1 MQLIKAYLFLRVFL
15 AVFIPILL
23 VVMVM
28 FPLFQRIQTNNA
40 SLDDIS
46 TSYNNIAR
54 VNLLSQYITDAE
66 TGLRG
71 FALTAQDAFLEP
83 YFTAQINFRRTADE
97 LSVAFQDNPEQLNRL
112 VELET
117 YFESWRQNFA
127 EPEIQLTRTGDDI
140 SALIPQAKAQ
150 MDKMRKLLRTII
162 QHSNEK
168 LLSRKIQQTK
178 VSQTSVLVASIG
190 LTVALLLGLLLAA
203 IVAYS
208 ISKSIQKIIAVAR
221 KVEHGDLTQ
230 RLEVKG
236 KDEIAQLAKAFNA
249 MAEKL
254 QQKVDSELNQRK
266 ALNQQVEALVEAR
279 TLESKQIS
287 NFSEMLQA
295 CQSIAE
301 ASDVV
306 RQTAL
311 HLFKA
316 NPGALYYQQQD
327 QMTLLT
333 SWNQVKSAS
342 HCNNEDCWAVRRG
355 KLHTLSKDSTSLPC
369 RHLSDKVEAALCVPL
384 FAKGDVVG
392 FYHLQA
398 PDKLPEYQAASWLKQ
413 HTDLAITMAEHIA
426 LALANITLRNHLR
439 EQSLRDPLTGLFNRR
454 YLEEA
459 ASRELQRAERNEQQ
473 LAVLVLDID
482 HFKQFNDDH
491 GHQAGDDVLVNVAGV
506 LQDMFRGDDMV
517 CRFGGEEF
525 VALLTNINQ
534 QQTMQRAEQLRSTIA
549 QSKWLIDGKPLTV
562 TVSVGAALFPQHGT
576 DLDGL
581 ISLADEALY
590 QAKNAGRNQVICYQP
605 D

>member
-15 AVFIPILL
+15 AVFVPILITAL
-23 VVMVM
+23 VM
-28 FPLFQRIQTNNA
+28 FPLFQRIQTNNTA
-40 SLDDIS
+40 FEDIS
-46 TSYNNIAR
+46 NSYNDIAR
-54 VNLLSQYITDAE
+54 ANLLGQYITDAE
-66 TGLRG
+66 TGVRG
-71 FALTAQDAFLEP
+71 FALTAQEAFLEP

-97 LSVAFQDNPEQLNRL
+97 LGIAFQNNTEQLARL
-112 VELET
+112 TELEQK
-117 YFESWRQNFA
+117 FESWRQNFA
-127 EPEIQLTRTGDDI
+127 EPEIQLTRAGEDI
-140 SALIPQAKAQ
+140 SALIPEAKAK
-150 MDKMRKLLRTII
+150 MDVMRKLLRTIV
-162 QHSNEK
+162 QHGNEQLNNSK
-168 LLSRKIQQTK
+168 MLQAK
-178 VSQTSVLVASIG
+178 VSQTSVLIASIG

-208 ISKSIQKIIAVAR
+208 ISKSVQKIIAMAR
-221 KVEHGDLTQ
+221 KVEHGDLSQ
-230 RLEVKG
+230 RLDVKG
-236 KDEIAQLAKAFNA
+236 RDEIAQLARAFNA
-249 MAEKL
+249 MAENL
-254 QQKVDSELNQRK
+254 QQKVNSELNQRK
-266 ALNQQVEALVEAR
+266 ALNQRVEALVEAR

-295 CQSIAE
+295 CQTIAE

-311 HLFKA
+311 YLFNTNA
-316 NPGALYYQQQD
+316 GALYYLQQD
-327 QMTLLT
+327 EMALLT
-333 SWNQVKSAS
+333 SWNQVQSADS
-342 HCNNEDCWAVRRG
+342 CNNDDCWAVRRG
-355 KLHTLSKDSTSLPC
+355 KLHLFSHNSTALPC
-369 RHLSDKVEAALCVPL
+369 KHLTGSVEAALCIPL
-384 FAKGDVVG
+384 LAKGDVVG
-392 FYHLQA
+392 FFHLQA
-398 PDKLPEYQAASWLKQ
+398 PARFPANQAKDWLEQ
-413 HTDLAITMAEHIA
+413 YTDLTITMAEHIA

-439 EQSLRDPLTGLFNRR
+439 DQSLRDPLTGLFNRR

-473 LAVLVLDID
+473 LAVMVLDID
-482 HFKQFNDDH
+482 HFKQFNDEH
-491 GHQAGDDVLVNVAGV
+491 GHQAGDDVLINVANV
-506 LQDMFRGDDMV
+506 LQEQFRGDDVV

-562 TVSVGAALFPQHGT
+562 TVSVGAALYPAHGT